1 MIHLALLLLLLQPPE
16 KDDLSKYIIISEGT
30 MPVILSAPHGGTV
43 DIPGVEERSGGD
55 TVAQFTTVR
64 DINTDLLALELADA
78 LKKKLNG
85 TPYVVV
91 ARFSR
96 KYIDANR
103 PAQGAYESEKARPIY
118 DAYHQAL
125 ETACKKVK
133 SKWGSGLLLDI
144 HGQAVQADAIFRG
157 TLNGKS
163 LSLLNQ
169 RFGSAALTGKHS
181 FQKRLEEKGYLFKPD
196 SESNEKETRFTGGY
210 ITQHYGSHT
219 GYGIDAIQ
227 LEMGGKY
234 TGKANR
240 AKTASDLAD
249 AIDHH
254 FKHFVL
260 QDDAG
265 NNEKK

>member
-1 MIHLALLLLLLQPPE
+1 MIHPIILLLFLQPPHE
-16 KDDLSKYIIISEGT
+16 HDLSKYITTREGEL
-30 MPVILSAPHGGTV
+30 PVIISAPHGGTV
-43 DIPGVEERSGGD
+43 TIPGADERKGGAEI
-55 TVAQFTTVR
+55 AQFTTVR
-64 DINTDLLALELADA
+64 DINTDLLALELADV
-78 LKKKLNG
+78 LKKKMG
-85 TPYVVV
+85 KSPHVVV

-103 PAQGAYESEKARPIY
+103 PASGAYESEKTRPIY

-125 ETACKKVK
+125 ASACKNVQ

-144 HGQAVQADAIFRG
+144 HGQSVQADAIFRG

-163 LSLLNQ
+163 ITLLTQ
-169 RFGSAALTGKHS
+169 RYGSSALTGKYG
-181 FQKRLEEKGYLFKPD
+181 FQKRLEDKGYLFKPGAD
-196 SESNEKETRFTGGY
+196 TSDKETRFTGGY

-234 TGKANR
+234 TGRTHR

-249 AIDHH
+249 AIEHH
-254 FKHFVL
+254 LRNFVL

-265 NNEKK
+265 KNEKK